1 MNRDL
6 PVDPNSPVAML
17 ACPTKRQFCAKRQ
30 TCDGPMSWYWTERI
44 SSASAGRPYSDTTE
58 ILGRDVGMGAPIL
71 GETPLVGSFTAS
83 TIRTVGQMGLFS
95 MRAFAE
101 CAVTVLP
108 AQPLPKGVMVR
119 VPALVFTLST
129 SMSSEPSTS
138 TSPRDICPASLTAR
152 VRSDVPIGAVR

>member
-44 SSASAGRPYSDTTE
+44 SSASAGSPYSYTTE
-58 ILGRDVGMGAPIL
+58 ILGMDVVLVAQIW
-71 GETPLVGSFTAS
+71 GETPRMVSLTAS

-101 CAVTVLP
+101 CEEDVLP

-119 VPALVFTLST
+119 VPVVVLTLST

>member
-44 SSASAGRPYSDTTE
+44 SSASAGSPYSYTTE
-58 ILGRDVGMGAPIL
+58 IFGVDGGLVAQIW
-71 GETPLVGSFTAS
+71 GETPRIVSFTAS
-83 TIRTVGQMGLFS
+83 TIRTVGPMGVFS

-101 CAVTVLP
+101 CAVTLLP
-108 AQPLPKGVMVR
+108 APPLPKGVV
-119 VPALVFTLST
+119 V
-129 SMSSEPSTS
+129 
-138 TSPRDICPASLTAR
+138 
-152 VRSDVPIGAVR
+152 